1 MTPTLYLF
9 ILESIGT
16 QELIL
21 VGIIALIV
29 FGPRKLPEMARKL
42 GGMLSELRKVSNDF
56 RETWEREASLDDSR
70 FEERKIEP
78 AVPRDI
84 PRREL
89 APAGQNEDKGKEDLS
104 EADSSGPEIREMSR
118 EDFEK
123 FSMPS
128 KEDSA
133 ATMDPDPPGETPE
146 DPSDNKRNWL

>member
-1 MTPTLYLF
+1 MITTLHIF

-21 VGIIALIV
+21 VGIVALIV

-42 GGMLSELRKVSNDF
+42 GGMLSELRKVSSEF

-84 PRREL
+84 ARREL
-89 APAGQNEDKGKEDLS
+89 TAADES
-104 EADSSGPEIREMSR
+104 ADSEEQRAQTDPEIREVSR
-118 EDFEK
+118 EEFEK
-123 FSMPS
+123 STMPS

-133 ATMDPDPPGETPE
+133 ASLDPDPPSESAEEPTG
-146 DPSDNKRNWL
+146 DKRNWL